1 MRRRADRALKFPRP
15 KPAVPLA
22 RGPALWRDFDM
33 TQTRFAPL
41 LLAALVAAA
50 PLRAQDAPPAPQSA
64 QAVLYDVSF
73 PNLVHREAEITVR
86 FRAVPAGPLEV
97 RMARSSPGRYALHEF
112 AKNAYNVRATDA
124 AGRAL
129 AVERV
134 SPHAWRVSGHRGE
147 VRFSYTLYADRADGT
162 YAGIDP
168 TRAHLN
174 APATFAYAASLA
186 NRPIQVTFQLP
197 DRTPAWRIA
206 TQLEP
211 TGHATTFRAPNLQY
225 LFDSPTHLGALDI
238 REWQVTRDGRT
249 QTIRLA
255 VNHTGSADEVTR
267 LEELTKKVINEMA
280 MVFGEMPQFD
290 YGTYTFIACYRSN
303 CAGDGMEHRNSTS
316 LTSGASLGPATLGLL
331 GTVSHEFVH
340 AWNVERIRPQS
351 LEPFD
356 FTEANMSG
364 ELWIAEGFTNYYG
377 PLVIARAGII
387 TPSAY
392 AGRLSGAVNALT
404 NTTARRFGGAAEMSR
419 QAPFVDA
426 AVSIDPNNRTNTF
439 LSYYT
444 YGEALGIALDL
455 MLRARTPAVT
465 LDDYM
470 RAMWVQFGRAQTAA
484 LAPARA
490 YTLADAERVLGE
502 VAGDAAFA
510 RDFFARYVFGSEAP
524 DYPTLLARAG
534 FLVRQSNTTSA
545 WMGDT
550 RLSAQDGEVIVAGPT
565 TIGTPMYEAGLA
577 AGDRILT
584 LGDSAMATNA
594 QVAAAL
600 AAKRPGD
607 SIRITWRARDGE
619 RSALMTLRASPRVE
633 VVAFEDAGRTP
644 TAEQLAFRERWLSA
658 RFSAATP

>member
-1 MRRRADRALKFPRP
+1 MRTTPI
-15 KPAVPLA
+15 V
-22 RGPALWRDFDM
+22 
-33 TQTRFAPL
+33 
-41 LLAALVAAA
+41 LLAAACLAIA
-50 PLRAQDAPPAPQSA
+50 PLDAQGAPPAPQSA
-64 QAVLYDVSF
+64 ETVVYDVSF
-73 PNLVHREAEITVR
+73 PNLVQREAEITVQ
-86 FRAVPAGPLEV
+86 FRALPAGPLEV

-112 AKNAYNVRATDA
+112 AKNIYSVRATDA

-129 AVERV
+129 SVERV

-174 APATFAYAASLA
+174 APATFAYAVALA
-186 NRPIQVTFQLP
+186 NRPIQVTFRLP
-197 DRTPAWRIA
+197 NPAWRIA

-211 TGHATTFRAPNLQY
+211 TPHTTTFRAPNLQY
-225 LFDSPTHLGALDI
+225 FFDSPTHLGDIDI
-238 REWQVTRDGRT
+238 REWTVTRDGRT

-255 VNHTGSADEVTR
+255 VNHAGPADAVTR
-267 LEELTKKVINEMA
+267 LTEMTKKVVDEMA
-280 MVFGEMPQFD
+280 MVFGEMPRFD

-316 LTSGASLGPATLGLL
+316 LTSSGGIGPSPLGLL

-340 AWNVERIRPQS
+340 AWNVERIRPAT

-364 ELWIAEGFTNYYG
+364 ELWFAEGFTNYYG
-377 PLVIARAGII
+377 PLVIARAGLV
-387 TPSAY
+387 TPSQY
-392 AGRLSGAVNALT
+392 ARQLSGAVNALT
-404 NTTARRFGGAAEMSR
+404 NTTARRFGGAVEMSR

-426 AVSIDPNNRTNTF
+426 AVSIDPNNRSNTF

-455 MLRARTPAVT
+455 TLRARSPEKT

-470 RAMWVQFGRAQTAA
+470 RAMWVQFGRAQTPA
-484 LAPARA
+484 LAPVRA

-502 VAGDAAFA
+502 VSGDAAFA
-510 RDFFARYVFGSEAP
+510 RDFFARFVFGSDAP

-534 FLVRQSNTTSA
+534 FLVRQADTTA
-545 WMGDT
+545 WMGGT
-550 RLSAQDGEVIVAGPT
+550 RLSAQDGEVLVAGPT

-584 LGDSAMATNA
+584 IGDSAIATTA
-594 QVAAAL
+594 QVSAAL
-600 AAKRPGD
+600 AARRPGD
-607 SIRITWRARDGE
+607 SVRITWRARDGE
-619 RSALMTLRASPRVE
+619 RSASMMLRANPRIE

-644 TAEQLAFRERWLSA
+644 TAEQLAFRARWISA
-658 RFSAATP
+658 RFAAATP

>member
-1 MRRRADRALKFPRP
+1 MMR
-15 KPAVPLA
+15 LA
-22 RGPALWRDFDM
+22 R
-33 TQTRFAPL
+33 TV
-41 LLAALVAAA
+41 LAALAIATQSVAA
-50 PLRAQDAPPAPQSA
+50 QTEVPAPQGPNA
-64 QAVLYDVSF
+64 IVYDVRF
-73 PNLVHREAEITVR
+73 PNLVHREAEITVA

-112 AKNAYNVRATDA
+112 AKNIYNVKAADA

-129 AVERV
+129 TVERV

-186 NRPIQVTFQLP
+186 ARPIQVTFHPPLP
-197 DRTPAWRIA
+197 TWRIA
-206 TQLEP
+206 TQLQP
-211 TGHATTFRAPNLQY
+211 TAHAHTFRAPNLQY
-225 LFDSPTHLGALDI
+225 LFDSPTHLGVLDI
-238 REWQVTRDGRT
+238 REWPVTRDGRT

-267 LEELTKKVINEMA
+267 LEEMTKKVVDEMA

-290 YGTYTFIACYRSN
+290 FGTYTFIACYRSN

-316 LTSGASLGPATLGLL
+316 LTSGAGLGAATVGLL

-340 AWNVERIRPQS
+340 AWNVERIRPAT

-356 FTEANMSG
+356 FSEANMSG

-377 PLVIARAGII
+377 PLVIARAGIV
-387 TPSAY
+387 PRAQY
-392 AGRLSGAVNALT
+392 ARQLSGAVNALT
-404 NTTARRFGGAAEMSR
+404 NTTARRFGGAVEMSR

-426 AVSIDPNNRTNTF
+426 AVSIDPNNRPNTF

-455 MLRARTPAVT
+455 TLRARTPEAT

-470 RAMWVQFGRAQTAA
+470 RAMWQQFGRAQTPA
-484 LAPARA
+484 LAPVRA

-502 VAGDAAFA
+502 VARDPAFA

-524 DYPTLLARAG
+524 DFTTLLRRAG
-534 FLVRQSNTTSA
+534 FLVRQSNTTAA

-550 RLSAQDGEVIVAGPT
+550 RLSAFEGEVIVAGPT
-565 TIGTPMYEAGLA
+565 TIGTPMYDVGIA

-584 LGDSAMATNA
+584 IGDSTIATNA
-594 QVAAAL
+594 QVNAAL
-600 AAKRPGD
+600 AARRPGD
-607 SIRITWRARDGE
+607 AVRITWRARDGE
-619 RSALMTLRASPRVE
+619 RSATLTLRASPRVE
-633 VVAFEDAGRTP
+633 VLLFEDAGQTP

-658 RFSAATP
+658 RASGARP